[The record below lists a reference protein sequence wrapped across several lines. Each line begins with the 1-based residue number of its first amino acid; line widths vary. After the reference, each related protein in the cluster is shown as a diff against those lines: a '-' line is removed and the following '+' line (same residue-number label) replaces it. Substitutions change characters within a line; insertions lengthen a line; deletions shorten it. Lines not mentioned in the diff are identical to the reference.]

1 MLARKRTS
9 NGSPTLGP
17 DPIAVS
23 RQAFASIRAKSQRGA
38 TSCFASQIKSVESR
52 PAIMSPTTGIKP
64 MMHQNTQQSLE
75 RLKMLATLMD
85 GAFVIPGTT
94 IRFGLPNRRWHRT
107 PELVNEKCAVT
118 KDSLRQAARVGN
130 HLNF

>member
-1 MLARKRTS
+1 
-9 NGSPTLGP
+9 
-17 DPIAVS
+17 
-23 RQAFASIRAKSQRGA
+23 
-38 TSCFASQIKSVESR
+38 
-52 PAIMSPTTGIKP
+52 MSPTTGIKP

-75 RLKMLATLMD
+75 RLEMLAALMD

-118 KDSLRQAARVGN
+118 KDSLRQAARISD
-130 HLNF
+130 HLNFDTLSACSRMTRALSSIGVPVGSLLYITRGFDQYGMRTQPSQLCW